1 MRVRLHELLVLGMP
15 PDIAR
20 DERAERDHA
29 EPLRAGKFKRGMRKL
44 APDTAPFKRF
54 RHFGVDQDELVPGSP
69 LLDEREIAVH
79 VGFELLSGFVVLDLQ
94 IIGMSLHSLF
104 FL

>member
-1 MRVRLHELLVLGMP
+1 MHEVLIFGMS

-29 EPLRAGKFKRGMRKL
+29 EVLRAGILKCSMRKL
-44 APDTAPFKRF
+44 APDAAPLKRL
-54 RHFGVDQDELVPGSP
+54 RYFGVNQDELVPGSP
-69 LLDEREIAVH
+69 VLDEREIAVY

-94 IIGMSLHSLF
+94 IIGMSLHGSF